1 MSGSAQR
8 GHHEHR
14 GATDGPSVCRAIE
27 SRGNTGCDMFL
38 GKHSTWGVK
47 TKTSEAVR
55 RGSCPPLGDVLEP
68 LKRRELRPAV
78 PAEPQV
84 FILLDR
90 LGYTGLRPPVSVN
103 AFSRLM
109 RL

>member
-1 MSGSAQR
+1 VEALSEVTTNTVGPRMAHLFAAR
-8 GHHEHR
+8 LKAAVTRVVTCFLENTRH
-14 GATDGPSVCRAIE
+14 GASKPKPARQYAAA
-27 SRGNTGCDMFL
+27 
-38 GKHSTWGVK
+38 H
-47 TKTSEAVR
+47 A
-55 RGSCPPLGDVLEP
+55 PPLGDVLEP
-68 LKRRELRPAV
+68 LKRRELRQAV